1 LVERISRTVLPQW
14 ESFELQLRQKLEASG
29 AGQAK
34 TAAPDKV
41 PAGYDANVQEYSR
54 KLSNG
59 K

>member
-1 LVERISRTVLPQW
+1 VLPQW
-14 ESFELQLRQKLEASG
+14 ESFEVQLRRKLEENGS
-29 AGQAK
+29 GQAK

-59 K
+59 R

>member
-1 LVERISRTVLPQW
+1 MLPEW
-14 ESFELQLRQKLEASG
+14 ESFEVQLRRKLEESG